1 MTNQEMNEKINQIIT
16 DFLFPLSE
24 HENSKD
30 ELAALSLLLRGFVT
44 CDNDS
49 IEKRPFLLTGINPS
63 FGSHRGEWKFFPGE
77 YDEPFTFRGAI
88 SDSKPQDYWG
98 KKRKQFGYD
107 QKRKQFSDDLCKT
120 MAYLDLFPIRESD
133 QRLFEQVF
141 KNPKLTKLRADILS
155 ITQDAI
161 EAMAPRLIVHA
172 NRQSMYYW
180 GVKPAQEADVDANDY
195 EHPWMGYKVKRVVKD
210 LSKFSSKEH
219 LVEIKKL
226 PDCMTEE
233 RLKKF
238 PLYKIIGYIDNS
250 ERINYK
256 RKSTSLEG
264 CFLMEYVMEYRK
276 KEDRDKMYNY
286 TEWVEIWEEVKKQSP
301 AD

>member
-1 MTNQEMNEKINQIIT
+1 MNEKINQIIT
-16 DFLFPLSE
+16 DFLFPLKK
-24 HENSKD
+24 HENSKE

-44 CDNDS
+44 CNNDS

-63 FGSHRGEWKFFPGE
+63 FGPHKGKWEFFPGG
-77 YDEPFTFRGAI
+77 YDVPFTFRKAI
-88 SDSKPQDYWG
+88 SDSKRQDYWG
-98 KKRKQFGYD
+98 KKRVQFG
-107 QKRKQFSDDLCKT
+107 DDLCET
-120 MAYLDLFPIRESD
+120 MAYLDLFPIRERD
-133 QRLFEQVF
+133 QILFEQVF
-141 KNPKLTKLRADILS
+141 NNPKLTKLRADLLS

-210 LSKFSSKEH
+210 ISRFNSKEH

-286 TEWVEIWEEVKKQSP
+286 TEWVKIWEEVKNQSP

>member
-1 MTNQEMNEKINQIIT
+1 MENMNEYIDCIPN
-16 DFLFPLSE
+16 DFWVMSLEECHNKNYLDAYSI
-24 HENSKD
+24 
-30 ELAALSLLLRGFVT
+30 LARGFWY
-44 CDNDS
+44 CKNKPK
-49 IEKRPFLLTGINPS
+49 ERKLLLTGINPS
-63 FGSHRGEWKFFPGE
+63 YDGTHYGKDWIKTTQFADLARLDKKNGFWK
-77 YDEPFTFRGAI
+77 
-88 SDSKPQDYWG
+88 
-98 KKRKQFGYD
+98 KKEQQFGGLWN
-107 QKRKQFSDDLCKT
+107 DDT
-120 MAYLDLFPIRESD
+120 MSYLDLFPIRESA
-133 QRLFEQVF
+133 QSHFEKSF
-141 KNPKLTKLRADILS
+141 DKDEDLRALRGKILEV
-155 ITQDAI
+155 TQDTI

-210 LSKFSSKEH
+210 ISKFNSKEH

-238 PLYKIIGYIDNS
+238 PLYMIIGYIDNS

-276 KEDRDKMYNY
+276 KEDRDKMYKY
-286 TEWVEIWEEVKKQSP
+286 TEWVKIWKWVKEQSP

>member
-16 DFLFPLSE
+16 DFLFPLKK
-24 HENSKD
+24 HENSKE

-44 CDNDS
+44 CNNDS
-49 IEKRPFLLTGINPS
+49 VEKRPFLLTGINPS
-63 FGSHRGEWKFFPGE
+63 FGSHNGEWKFFPGE

-98 KKRKQFGYD
+98 KKRKQFGD
-107 QKRKQFSDDLCKT
+107 NLCKT
-120 MAYLDLFPIRESD
+120 MAYLDLFPIRESE

-172 NRQSMYYW
+172 NRQSIYYW

-276 KEDRDKMYNY
+276 KEDRDKMYEY
-286 TEWVEIWEEVKKQSP
+286 TDWVEIWEWVKKQSP

>member
-24 HENSKD
+24 HENSEE
-30 ELAALSLLLRGFVT
+30 ELAAISILLRGFVT

-63 FGSHRGEWKFFPGE
+63 FGPHNGKWFFPGR
-77 YDEPFTFRGAI
+77 YDKFTFRDAI
-88 SDSKPQDYWG
+88 SNSNSQDYWG
-98 KKRKQFGYD
+98 KKREQFCY
-107 QKRKQFSDDLCKT
+107 DLCKT

-133 QRLFEQVF
+133 QKLFEQVF

-172 NRQSMYYW
+172 NKESLYYW
-180 GVKPAQEADVDANDY
+180 GIKKNTPTDHNANDIVN
-195 EHPWMGYKVKRVVKD
+195 PWMGYKVKRVTLETYPD
-210 LSKFSSKEH
+210 L
-219 LVEIKKL
+219 
-226 PDCMTEE
+226 PPCMLEYD
-233 RLKKF
+233 RLSLF
-238 PLYKIIGYIDNS
+238 PLYEIVGFVDSDK
-250 ERINYK
+250 RINHIERQETNLK
-256 RKSTSLEG
+256 
-264 CFLMEYVMEYRK
+264 FIMEYVMDGRNDKYKRK
-276 KEDRDKMYNY
+276 LYHKE
-286 TEWVEIWEEVKKQSP
+286 EWVKIWEWVKEKSP

>member
-1 MTNQEMNEKINQIIT
+1 MNEKINQIIT
-16 DFLFPLSE
+16 DFLFPLKK
-24 HENSKD
+24 HENSKE

-44 CDNDS
+44 CNNDS

-63 FGSHRGEWKFFPGE
+63 FGPHKGKWEFFPGG
-77 YDEPFTFRGAI
+77 YDVPFTFRKAI
-88 SDSKPQDYWG
+88 SDSKRQDYWG
-98 KKRKQFGYD
+98 KKRVQFG
-107 QKRKQFSDDLCKT
+107 DDLCET
-120 MAYLDLFPIRESD
+120 MAYLDLFPIRERD
-133 QRLFEQVF
+133 QILFEQVF
-141 KNPKLTKLRADILS
+141 NNPKLTKLRADLLS

-210 LSKFSSKEH
+210 ISKFNSKEH

-238 PLYKIIGYIDNS
+238 PLYMIIGYIDNS

-276 KEDRDKMYNY
+276 KEDRDKMYED
-286 TEWVEIWEEVKKQSP
+286 TEWAEIWKWVKDPSP

>member
-16 DFLFPLSE
+16 DFLFPLKK
-24 HENSKD
+24 HENSKE

-44 CDNDS
+44 CNNDS

-63 FGSHRGEWKFFPGE
+63 FGPHKGEWKFFPGG
-77 YDEPFTFRGAI
+77 YDEFTFFRDAI
-88 SDSKPQDYWG
+88 SKSKKQDYWG
-98 KKRKQFGYD
+98 KKREQFG
-107 QKRKQFSDDLCKT
+107 DDLCKT

-133 QRLFEQVF
+133 QGLFEQVF
-141 KNPKLTKLRADILS
+141 NNPKLTKLRADLLS

-180 GVKPAQEADVDANDY
+180 GIKKNTPTGDDANDY

-276 KEDRDKMYNY
+276 KEDRDKMYKA
-286 TEWVEIWEEVKKQSP
+286 TEWAEIWKWIKEQSP

>member
-16 DFLFPLSE
+16 DFLFPLKK
-24 HENSKD
+24 HENSKE
-30 ELAALSLLLRGFVT
+30 ELAALSLLLRGFKT
-44 CDNDS
+44 CDNES

-63 FGSHRGEWKFFPGE
+63 FGPNNGKWFFPGG
-77 YDEPFTFRGAI
+77 YDEPFTFRKAI
-88 SDSKPQDYWG
+88 SNSNSQDYWG
-98 KKRKQFGYD
+98 KKRVQFG
-107 QKRKQFSDDLCKT
+107 KDLCET
-120 MAYLDLFPIRESD
+120 MAYLDLFPIRESN

-141 KNPKLTKLRADILS
+141 NNPKLTKLRADILS

-219 LVEIKKL
+219 LVEIKNL

-264 CFLMEYVMEYRK
+264 CFLMEYVMEYRE
-276 KEDRDKMYNY
+276 KEDLDKMYKY
-286 TEWVEIWEEVKKQSP
+286 TEWVKIWEWVKKQSP

>member
-1 MTNQEMNEKINQIIT
+1 MNEKINQIIT
-16 DFLFPLSE
+16 DFLFPLQK
-24 HENSKD
+24 HENSKE

-44 CDNDS
+44 CNNDS

-63 FGSHRGEWKFFPGE
+63 FGSHDGEWFFPGG
-77 YDEPFTFRGAI
+77 YKQFTFRRAI

-98 KKRKQFGYD
+98 KMRKQFIDD
-107 QKRKQFSDDLCKT
+107 QKRKQFIDDLCKT
-120 MAYLDLFPIRESD
+120 MAYLDLFPIRETN
-133 QRLFEQVF
+133 QILFEQVF
-141 KNPKLTKLRADILS
+141 NNPKLTKLRADILS

-180 GVKPAQEADVDANDY
+180 GIKKNTLAGDDANDY

-219 LVEIKKL
+219 LVEIKNL

-238 PLYKIIGYIDNS
+238 PLYKIIGYTDNS

-256 RKSTSLEG
+256 RKSTYLEG
-264 CFLMEYVMEYRK
+264 CFLMEYVMGYRK
-276 KEDRDKMYNY
+276 KEDQEKMYNPKDW
-286 TEWVEIWEEVKKQSP
+286 EKIWEWVKKQSP

>member
-16 DFLFPLSE
+16 DFLFPLKK
-24 HENSKD
+24 HENSKE
-30 ELAALSLLLRGFVT
+30 ELAALSLLLRGFKT

-63 FGSHRGEWKFFPGE
+63 FGPHKGKWEFFPGR
-77 YDEPFTFRGAI
+77 YDVPFTFRKAI

-98 KKRKQFGYD
+98 KKRVQFG
-107 QKRKQFSDDLCKT
+107 KVLCET
-120 MAYLDLFPIRESD
+120 MAYLDLFPIRESN
-133 QRLFEQVF
+133 QILFEQVF
-141 KNPKLTKLRADILS
+141 NNPKLTKLRADILS

-172 NRQSMYYW
+172 NRQSIYYW

-219 LVEIKKL
+219 LVEIKEL

-276 KEDRDKMYNY
+276 KEDRDKMYEY
-286 TEWVEIWEEVKKQSP
+286 TDWVKIWKWIKDQSP

>member
-16 DFLFPLSE
+16 DFLFPLKK
-24 HENSKD
+24 HENSKE

-44 CDNDS
+44 CNNDS

-63 FGSHRGEWKFFPGE
+63 FGPHKGKWEFFPGG
-77 YDEPFTFRGAI
+77 YDVPFTFRKAI
-88 SDSKPQDYWG
+88 SDSKRQDYWG
-98 KKRKQFGYD
+98 KKRVQFG
-107 QKRKQFSDDLCKT
+107 DDLCET
-120 MAYLDLFPIRESD
+120 MAYLDLFPIRERD
-133 QRLFEQVF
+133 QILFEQVF
-141 KNPKLTKLRADILS
+141 NNPKLTKLRADLLS

-210 LSKFSSKEH
+210 ISKFNSKEH

-238 PLYKIIGYIDNS
+238 PLYMIIGYIDNS

-276 KEDRDKMYNY
+276 KEDRDKMYED
-286 TEWVEIWEEVKKQSP
+286 TEWAEIWKWVKDPSP

>member
-1 MTNQEMNEKINQIIT
+1 MNEKINQIIT

-24 HENSKD
+24 HENSEE
-30 ELAALSLLLRGFVT
+30 ELAAISILLRGFVT

-63 FGSHRGEWKFFPGE
+63 FGSHNGKWFFPGG
-77 YDEPFTFRGAI
+77 YDKFTFRDAI
-88 SDSKPQDYWG
+88 SNSNSRDYWG
-98 KKRKQFGYD
+98 K
-107 QKRKQFSDDLCKT
+107 KRKQFSDDLCKT

-172 NRQSMYYW
+172 NRQSMFYW

-210 LSKFSSKEH
+210 ISKFNSKEH

-238 PLYKIIGYIDNS
+238 PLYMIIGYIDNS

-256 RKSTSLEG
+256 RESTSLEG

-276 KEDRDKMYNY
+276 KEDLDKMYED
-286 TEWVEIWEEVKKQSP
+286 TEWAKIWKWVKDPST

>member
-1 MTNQEMNEKINQIIT
+1 MNEKINQIIT
-16 DFLFPLSE
+16 DFLFPLKK
-24 HENSKD
+24 HENSKE
-30 ELAALSLLLRGFVT
+30 ELAALTLLLRGFVT
-44 CDNDS
+44 CNNDS

-63 FGSHRGEWKFFPGE
+63 FGPNNGKWFFPGGYE
-77 YDEPFTFRGAI
+77 TFTFLGAI

-120 MAYLDLFPIRESD
+120 MAYLDLFPIRESN
-133 QRLFEQVF
+133 QILFEQVF
-141 KNPKLTKLRADILS
+141 NNPKLTKLRADLLS

-210 LSKFSSKEH
+210 ISKFNSKEH
-219 LVEIKKL
+219 LVEIKEL

-276 KEDRDKMYNY
+276 KEDRDKMYEY
-286 TEWVEIWEEVKKQSP
+286 TDWVEIWKWIKDQSP

>member
-16 DFLFPLSE
+16 DFLFPLKK
-24 HENSKD
+24 HENSKE

-44 CDNDS
+44 CNNDS

-63 FGSHRGEWKFFPGE
+63 FGSHGGEWKFFPGE
-77 YDEPFTFRGAI
+77 YDVPFTFRGAI

-276 KEDRDKMYNY
+276 KEDRDKMYKY
-286 TEWVEIWEEVKKQSP
+286 TEWVEIWKWVKKQSP

>member
-24 HENSKD
+24 HENSEE
-30 ELAALSLLLRGFVT
+30 ELAAISILLRGFVT
-44 CDNDS
+44 CNNDS

-63 FGSHRGEWKFFPGE
+63 FGSHDGKWFFPGG
-77 YDEPFTFRGAI
+77 YKQFTFRGAI

-107 QKRKQFSDDLCKT
+107 QKRKQFIDDLCKT
-120 MAYLDLFPIRESD
+120 MAYLDLFPIRERD
-133 QRLFEQVF
+133 QILFEQVF

-219 LVEIKKL
+219 LVEIKNL
-226 PDCMTEE
+226 PDYMTEE

-264 CFLMEYVMEYRK
+264 CFLMEYVMEYRDK
-276 KEDRDKMYNY
+276 KDRDKMYKY
-286 TEWVEIWEEVKKQSP
+286 TEWVKIWEWMKEQSP